1 MLVFN
6 EGVPRSGKSYDA
18 VKHHILPAL
27 REGRRVYARLNGLRY
42 ELIAQYLEMSEARI
56 RELLFVV
63 NTDDVLNTFVCY
75 RDEVDGEWCIEDSFK
90 DVLIVIDEVHEF
102 YVESRA
108 PLAPQIENFWALLGQ
123 NGGDAVLMTQWIKR
137 MHPAIRA
144 RIERK
149 HSFQK
154 LTVVGLKNRYRVT
167 YYHTVAAGKFEKVG
181 SQTFKYDASIFPLY
195 DGYAPGARNTEVYS
209 QGKRTVWAVM
219 LIKAIFFLAVG
230 VVGFHFYSR
239 FFRSTSLSAHNV
251 SSSSSSGVGQV
262 FKPGQVV
269 SGPVHQDVSAPVVPP
284 VDPLSDLGPEQRYI
298 FDLNA
303 KGRLRLAALAQV
315 GHEYRAWVQ
324 WINTENLVIEQLDL
338 EQLRALG
345 FDVSVHSYG
354 VRISVLSH
362 VLVATAWPW
371 REPVRE
377 TDPRLYNLSRDQQG
391 AGSIASAASDAS
403 GAPAVQG
410 SMIEKGERAMGT
422 FPESPGYEHR
432 DDLGRVSSFSR

>member
-1 MLVFN
+1 MVC
-6 EGVPRSGKSYDA
+6 V
-18 VKHHILPAL
+18 
-27 REGRRVYARLNGLRY
+27 
-42 ELIAQYLEMSEARI
+42 MSEARI

-219 LIKAIFFLAVG
+219 
-230 VVGFHFYSR
+230 
-239 FFRSTSLSAHNV
+239 
-251 SSSSSSGVGQV
+251 
-262 FKPGQVV
+262 
-269 SGPVHQDVSAPVVPP
+269 
-284 VDPLSDLGPEQRYI
+284 
-298 FDLNA
+298 
-303 KGRLRLAALAQV
+303 
-315 GHEYRAWVQ
+315 
-324 WINTENLVIEQLDL
+324 
-338 EQLRALG
+338 
-345 FDVSVHSYG
+345 
-354 VRISVLSH
+354 
-362 VLVATAWPW
+362 
-371 REPVRE
+371 
-377 TDPRLYNLSRDQQG
+377 
-391 AGSIASAASDAS
+391 
-403 GAPAVQG
+403 
-410 SMIEKGERAMGT
+410 
-422 FPESPGYEHR
+422 
-432 DDLGRVSSFSR
+432 